1 MENNENKLRLDSD
14 ISVKEKFNSLSNK
27 KKLEF
32 ILDYYK
38 LPILGII
45 VAIIIISYTT
55 YSIFTKQDTYCN
67 ITYFNS
73 YIDTDQLTS
82 LKDLLN
88 EKLLG
93 NNKKSSIF
101 IDSMIIDATS
111 NYGTDPISTQA
122 FAVKLAANEIDLLLL
137 NENYFSYFASNNM
150 LVDLTSLNK
159 FNSLGFTDDD
169 FVFAKDMN
177 GNEHIYGLKAN
188 NLNLLNNID
197 FPENTILTIA
207 ISSQR
212 LEQDIKILNEFIK

>member
-73 YIDTDQLTS
+73 CID
-82 LKDLLN
+82 K
-88 EKLLG
+88 
-93 NNKKSSIF
+93 
-101 IDSMIIDATS
+101 
-111 NYGTDPISTQA
+111 
-122 FAVKLAANEIDLLLL
+122 VK
-137 NENYFSYFASNNM
+137 
-150 LVDLTSLNK
+150 
-159 FNSLGFTDDD
+159 
-169 FVFAKDMN
+169 
-177 GNEHIYGLKAN
+177 
-188 NLNLLNNID
+188 
-197 FPENTILTIA
+197 
-207 ISSQR
+207 R
-212 LEQDIKILNEFIK
+212 C